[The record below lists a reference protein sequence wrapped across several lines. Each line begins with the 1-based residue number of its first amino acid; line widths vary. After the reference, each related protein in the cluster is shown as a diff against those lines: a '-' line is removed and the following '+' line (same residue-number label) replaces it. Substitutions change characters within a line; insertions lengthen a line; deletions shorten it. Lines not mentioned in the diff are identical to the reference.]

1 VYAREI
7 EGQEFTFGVSGK
19 LIRNVLVMYD
29 RQTGSLWSQL
39 LGEAI
44 DGDMIGASL
53 SFLPSWMMAWDE
65 WKAMHPDTVALDKNG
80 RRGSRDVYESYYAS
94 SQAGVIGETFIDT
107 RLNTKQF
114 VIGVTDGAAAAAY
127 PFAVLNMEP
136 VINDQ
141 VGERPILVVFNP
153 DIGSGIV
160 FDRRVGDQILTWT
173 AGISSETMID
183 GETGTVWNLF
193 TGDAVEGPLAGHS
206 LERVS
211 STPSFWFGWKDFY
224 PHTRIYGI
232 DAPAP

>member
-29 RQTGSLWSQL
+29 RQTDSLWSQL

-44 DGDMIGASL
+44 DGEMTGASL

-80 RRGSRDVYESYYAS
+80 SRGSRDVYDSYYAS
-94 SQAGVIGETFIDT
+94 PQAGVIGETFIDD

-114 VIGVTDGAAAAAY
+114 VMGVTEGDAAVAY
-127 PFAVLNMEP
+127 PFEVLNMEP
-136 VINDQ
+136 VVNDQ

-153 DIGSGIV
+153 VIGSGIV
-160 FDRRVGDQILTWT
+160 FDRQVGDQVLTWDT
-173 AGISSETMID
+173 GKSSETMVD
-183 GETGTVWNLF
+183 VETGTVWNLF
-193 TGDAVEGPLAGHS
+193 TGEAIEGSLTGHT
-206 LERVS
+206 LERVP
-211 STPSFWFGWKDFY
+211 STQSFWFGWKDFY
-224 PHTRIYGI
+224 PQTRIYGI
-232 DAPAP
+232 DTPVP